1 MREFL
6 PLPGVSGRTHRFTT
20 GIEAAMRRPHLF
32 VSLLLLPMTPLG
44 AQDTPVLPAQK
55 ICLAPASVEAAP
67 GGSDPVAAV
76 RESFTS
82 FLTGPTVGVTPLNA
96 RLESQVRQEAKLA
109 GCSYLLLPSVKH
121 QRKTGGGLLGR
132 VAGSA
137 AEQGA
142 WSVAAGAGSTAG
154 RIAATAAAGAARTAT
169 WDYAHNFRSKDE
181 LTLAWRLEGAD
192 GAELKKGK
200 EKKKAAADGEDLLTP
215 LVQSESEAVVE
226 AAVNQPEEGA
236 K

>member
-1 MREFL
+1 
-6 PLPGVSGRTHRFTT
+6 
-20 GIEAAMRRPHLF
+20 MRRLHHF
-32 VSLLLLPMTPLG
+32 VSLLLPMTPVG
-44 AQDTPVLPAQK
+44 AQDAPVLAAQK

-67 GGSDPVAAV
+67 SGSDPVAAV

-82 FLTGPTVGVTPLNA
+82 FLTGPTVGVIPLNA

-121 QRKTGGGLLGR
+121 QRKTGGLLGR

-154 RIAATAAAGAARTAT
+154 RIAATAAAGAARTAV

-181 LTLAWRLEGAD
+181 LTLAWRLEGPD

-200 EKKKAAADGEDLLTP
+200 EKKKAASDGEDLLTP
-215 LVQSESEAVVE
+215 MVQSASESVVE
-226 AAVNQPEEGA
+226 AALNPA
-236 K
+236 S